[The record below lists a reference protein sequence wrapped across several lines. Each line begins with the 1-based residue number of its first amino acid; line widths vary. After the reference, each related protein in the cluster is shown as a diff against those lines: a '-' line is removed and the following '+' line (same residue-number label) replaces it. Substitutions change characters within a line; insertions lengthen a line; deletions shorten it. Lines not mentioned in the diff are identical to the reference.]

1 MQMMLL
7 VEHFN
12 NLSKRKLYDINNLI
26 YVLTDETRIGGMIYA
41 IN

>member
-12 NLSKRKLYDINNLI
+12 NLIKRKLYDINNLI
-26 YVLTDETRIGGMIYA
+26 YVLTDENGIGGMIYA